1 MDVQAKYYRVLNE
14 SEEVNVTYNSVD
26 KPTSR
31 QQAVQSYYPQIEAI
45 CILSLQCDIKLES
58 ALRIATQYGQVL
70 GEVQDAVR
78 NGETTIPL
86 ELFLVFNES
95 KALIP
100 LQPVV
105 DFIVNYNQIYQDT
118 GLYLDDER
126 GDGQYIWEGAWEF
139 VRHKVFPNKISRLE
153 SIFAFDNIENAK
165 NFVAEYREVNA
176 VIAQVE
182 TNNSVIER
190 YDMQWITEVP
200 ENSTMKEAAEYAV
213 VYWEGK
219 QTSTPTFEILIKGQY
234 KLSETDD

>member
-1 MDVQAKYYRVLNE
+1 MNTQTKHYRVLNE
-14 SEEVNVTYNSVD
+14 YEEVNVTYNSIEN
-26 KPTSR
+26 PTSR

-45 CILSLQCDIKLES
+45 CILSLRCDIKLES
-58 ALRIATQYGQVL
+58 ALRIATQYGHVL

-78 NGETTIPL
+78 NGDTTIPL
-86 ELFLVFNES
+86 DIFLVLNES
-95 KALIP
+95 KTVIP

-139 VRHKVFPNKISRLE
+139 VRRKVFPDKSSRLE

-165 NFVAEYREVNA
+165 NFVKEYREGNA

-182 TNNSVIER
+182 TENSVIER

-200 ENSTMKEAAEYAV
+200 ENSTMKETAEYAV
-213 VYWEGK
+213 VYWDGK
-219 QTSTPTFEILIKGQY
+219 LTSTPLFEILIKGQY
-234 KLSETDD
+234 KLSETND